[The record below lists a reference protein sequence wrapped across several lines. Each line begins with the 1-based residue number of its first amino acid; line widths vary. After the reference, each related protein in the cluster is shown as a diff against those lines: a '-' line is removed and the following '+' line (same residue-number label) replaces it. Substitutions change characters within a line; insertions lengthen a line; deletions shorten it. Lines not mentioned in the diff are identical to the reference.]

1 MCFYLRKTTTFGN
14 IHNYTGLAVPKA
26 IFDHILSYMLHA
38 VPNSESNPLLTDRKV
53 LLYENWYFTLSDHII
68 AAYTTINDV
77 TAAHTPL
84 LLM

>member
-1 MCFYLRKTTTFGN
+1 MCFYPRKTTTFGN
-14 IHNYTGLAVPKA
+14 IHNYIGLVVPKA
-26 IFDHILSYMLHA
+26 VFGHILSYMLHA
-38 VPNSESNPLLTDRKV
+38 VPNRESNPLLTERKV

-68 AAYTTINDV
+68 AAYTSIKAV